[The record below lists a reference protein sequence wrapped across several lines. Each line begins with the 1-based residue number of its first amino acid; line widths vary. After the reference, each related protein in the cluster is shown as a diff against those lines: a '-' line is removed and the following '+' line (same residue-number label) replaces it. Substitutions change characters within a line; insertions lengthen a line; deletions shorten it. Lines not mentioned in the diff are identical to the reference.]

1 MNLTQK
7 LLFTPILLA
16 GLAQA
21 NIVQLAPVSDGDGT
35 IGAAIDYQVF
45 SGTITTDNSGNADI
59 VLLFNYRVPGN
70 NNPSTALG
78 QYQAF
83 GFNLNL
89 GDLLFQVGSEK
100 YGIALTSHSGAPNS
114 ANSSGF
120 ASVTQG
126 HFYETDSLLT
136 AQTVLNNPSNVHYR
150 NNSLVWLGGNV
161 TDLGA
166 LTQTVTYLGSSGPE
180 YKIEL
185 TGALPQ
191 EFLADV
197 NAHQGFQVEFASA
210 TCGNGYMTG
219 SFSGSITSTPEPV
232 SSMLIGSG
240 LLGLSFLRKKRA
252 KRG

>member
-7 LLFTPILLA
+7 LLFTPFLLA

-21 NIVQLAPVSDGDGT
+21 TIVQLTPVSDGQGT
-35 IGAAIDYQVF
+35 IGAPADYQVF
-45 SGTITTDNSGNADI
+45 SGTITTDSSGNADI
-59 VLLFNYRVPGN
+59 VLLFNYRDPGN

-78 QYQAF
+78 RYQNF
-83 GFNLNL
+83 GLNFNL
-89 GDLLFQVGSEK
+89 GDLLFQVGDES

-114 ANSSGF
+114 SNSSGF
-120 ASVTQG
+120 ASVTRG
-126 HFYETDSLLT
+126 HFYETNSLLT
-136 AQTVLNNPSNVHYR
+136 AQTVLHNPSNVHYR

-161 TDLGA
+161 TDLGT
-166 LTQTVTYLGSSGPE
+166 LTETVTYLGSSGPE

-191 EFLADV
+191 AFLADV
-197 NAHQGFQVEFASA
+197 NAHQGFQAAFASA

-232 SSMLIGSG
+232 SSILIGSG
-240 LLGLSFLRKKRA
+240 LLGVSLLRRRA
-252 KRG
+252 RRG